1 MRGAIKGIYEVKQR
15 QQKSKSTQACLTI
28 INVSIILTSTIILF
42 IQAKTCIE
50 RFIQS
55 DTKAIISEKLTG
67 DTTFIAF
74 TICPSY
80 GDAYN
85 QNILE
90 SYGSS
95 VNQYRGGNFTLAN
108 HGFANHYQAFEAVSH
123 NLSYLIKSI
132 KISTADKT
140 RPRVQV
146 AIRPK
151 STEATL
157 VTKYDSTFGRC
168 YSLQLE
174 PTVTALGITK
184 IEFSTRLNVYIYLHH
199 PGQYMDVDSKSKVSS
214 SLTRGN
220 FIPKIV
226 AISILTLTQPILPS
240 LRKIKFLVNDNA
252 TKV

>member
-1 MRGAIKGIYEVKQR
+1 MKGIYEVKQR

-55 DTKAIISEKLTG
+55 DTKAIISEKRTG

-95 VNQYRGGNFTLAN
+95 VNQYRSGNFTLAN
-108 HGFANHYQAFEAVSH
+108 GFANHCQAFEAVSH

-132 KISTADKT
+132 KVSTADKT
-140 RPRVQV
+140 RPRVHV

-214 SLTRGN
+214 SLTRGH

-226 AISILTLTQPILPS
+226 AILVLNSHATYPTLTQKKS
-240 LRKIKFLVNDNA
+240 SF
-252 TKV
+252 